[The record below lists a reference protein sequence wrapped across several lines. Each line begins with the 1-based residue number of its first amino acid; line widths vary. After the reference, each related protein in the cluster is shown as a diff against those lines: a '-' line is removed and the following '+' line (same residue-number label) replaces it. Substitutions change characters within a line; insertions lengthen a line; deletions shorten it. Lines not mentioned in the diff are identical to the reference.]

1 MTDTTAQ
8 SLTSS
13 IPDKL
18 TSDEPKFFQLV
29 YAVPLIGSFFKELL
43 DPNSDA
49 TLYFLLNVVLVW
61 IFCGAF
67 WGIQGVFAVA
77 LCLVP
82 IMFIVIFR
90 ITLGKVPVSE
100 AEDRKIN

>member
-1 MTDTTAQ
+1 MADTTAQ
-8 SLTSS
+8 GLSSSMPDTLTSG
-13 IPDKL
+13 
-18 TSDEPKFFQLV
+18 EPKIFQLI

-49 TLYFLLNVVLVW
+49 TLYFLLNVVLMW

-67 WGIQGVFAVA
+67 WGIKGVFAVA

-82 IMFIVIFR
+82 VMFIVILR

-100 AEDRKIN
+100 ADDRTP